1 MDESQKLIIVGE
13 GEFGEIA
20 YEYFTYD
27 SPYDVVAFSAEKDY
41 LNKRTLFGL
50 PIVAF
55 EQLEDLYDPTLH
67 RVFVAVTH
75 TKLNTV
81 RTRLYNEVKKKG
93 FAPVSYVSSKSFV
106 WRDVEIG
113 ENCFIFENNVIQR
126 RVRIGNNVILWS
138 GNHIGHRTVIEDN
151 VFMSLNAVVAGY
163 CVLGENC
170 FVGINSSIVD
180 TKKVAR
186 DCIIGAG
193 AVVIRDTEEGKV
205 YVGNPAKPTKRSS
218 YATFG
223 VEKA

>member
-27 SPYDVVAFSAEKDY
+27 SPYDVIAFSAEKDY
-41 LNKRTLFGL
+41 INKRTLFGL

-93 FAPVSYVSSKSFV
+93 FTPVSYVSSKSFV

-126 RVRIGNNVILWS
+126 RVKIGNNVILWS
-138 GNHIGHRTVIEDN
+138 GNHIGHRTMIEDN
-151 VFMSLNAVVAGY
+151 VFMSLNAVVGGY
-163 CVLGENC
+163 CVIGENC
-170 FVGINSSIVD
+170 FIGINSSIAD

-223 VEKA
+223 VEEV

>member
-41 LNKRTLFGL
+41 INKRTLFGL
-50 PIVAF
+50 PIVSF

-75 TKLNTV
+75 TKLNKV

-93 FAPVSYVSSKSFV
+93 FTPVSYVSSKSFV

-126 RVRIGNNVILWS
+126 RVKIGNNVILWS
-138 GNHIGHRTVIEDN
+138 GNHIGHRTMIEDN
-151 VFMSLNAVVAGY
+151 VFMSLNAVVGGY
-163 CVLGENC
+163 CVIGENC
-170 FVGINSSIVD
+170 FIGINSSIAD

-223 VEKA
+223 VDEA

>member
-1 MDESQKLIIVGE
+1 MDDPQKLIIVGE

-20 YEYFTYD
+20 YDYFTYD
-27 SPYDVVAFSAEKDY
+27 SPYDVVAFSAEKEY
-41 LNKRTLFGL
+41 INKKTLFGL
-50 PIVAF
+50 PIVSF

-67 RVFVAVTH
+67 RVFVAVTY
-75 TKLNTV
+75 TKLNRV
-81 RTRLYNEVKKKG
+81 RTRLYKEVKKKG
-93 FAPVSYVSSKSFV
+93 FAPASYVSSKSFD

-113 ENCFIFENNVIQR
+113 DNCFIFENNVIQR
-126 RVRIGNNVILWS
+126 RVKIGSNVILWS
-138 GNHIGHRTVIEDN
+138 GNHIVHRTVIGDN

-163 CVLGENC
+163 CVIGENC
-170 FVGINSSIVD
+170 FIGINSSITD

-186 DCIIGAG
+186 DCVIGAG

-223 VEKA
+223 VDEA